1 VDIQDLVLISV
12 DDHVVE
18 PRGMFAEHW
27 PAKYADRIPR
37 VVEADGGGDIW
48 EFEGE
53 RAPNVGLNAVAGCP
67 PDEYNLDPTEY
78 TQMRPGCFD
87 VHERVRDMSAAGVLA
102 GLNFPT
108 FPHFCGQFFGRVA
121 DKDLALAAVRAYNDW
136 HIDEWAGAYPDRLV
150 PLSIPPLWDPAAMAN
165 EIRRVA
171 EKGCHAVTFSENP
184 AKLGLPSY
192 HTDHWDPFFAAC
204 VDSGVT
210 VCLHI
215 GSSSSMISTAPEAP
229 PEVMISLTPI
239 NSLTAITDIL
249 FSGVFARFPGLNIA
263 MSEGGIGWIPYALER
278 ADYVYRHHHAWTG
291 TELGGR
297 TPSELFHDHFWTC
310 FIDDAAGVEA
320 RDRVGLDHMMW
331 EMDYPHS
338 DSTWPDAPEQ
348 LWQCIGALPDDDI
361 EKITH
366 RNAMRCFSFDP
377 FAQRPK
383 EQCTVRAL
391 RAEARDVDIEV
402 KSMGRRKADADAGAL
417 AARLAAVASKGA
429 PAATN

>member
-1 VDIQDLVLISV
+1 
-12 DDHVVE
+12 
-18 PRGMFAEHW
+18 
-27 PAKYADRIPR
+27 
-37 VVEADGGGDIW
+37 
-48 EFEGE
+48 
-53 RAPNVGLNAVAGCP
+53 
-67 PDEYNLDPTEY
+67 
-78 TQMRPGCFD
+78 
-87 VHERVRDMSAAGVLA
+87 
-102 GLNFPT
+102 
-108 FPHFCGQFFGRVA
+108 
-121 DKDLALAAVRAYNDW
+121 
-136 HIDEWAGAYPDRLV
+136 
-150 PLSIPPLWDPAAMAN
+150 
-165 EIRRVA
+165 
-171 EKGCHAVTFSENP
+171 
-184 AKLGLPSY
+184 
-192 HTDHWDPFFAAC
+192 
-204 VDSGVT
+204 
-210 VCLHI
+210 
-215 GSSSSMISTAPEAP
+215 MISTAPEAP

-291 TELGGR
+291 TELGGKQ
-297 TPSELFHDHFWTC
+297 PSELFHEHFWTC

-366 RNAMRCFSFDP
+366 RNAMACFSFDP

-391 RAEARDVDIEV
+391 RAEASDVDIEV

-429 PAATN
+429 PAAAS